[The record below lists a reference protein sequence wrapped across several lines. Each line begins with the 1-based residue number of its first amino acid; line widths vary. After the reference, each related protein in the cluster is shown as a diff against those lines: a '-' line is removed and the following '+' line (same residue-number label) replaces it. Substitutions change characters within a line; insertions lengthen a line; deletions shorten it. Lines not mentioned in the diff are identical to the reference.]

1 MTQKTAKKAPQD
13 APHVEMAARI
23 EEVAKEAK
31 SALEDGV
38 TATRDTLKTARDEAQ
53 KQLTQTSEK
62 SAAFVRENPGLA
74 MVGALGVG
82 VLLGLALRKADR
94 G

>member
-13 APHVEMAARI
+13 TPHAEMAARI
-23 EEVAKEAK
+23 DEVAKEAK

-38 TATRDTLKTARDEAQ
+38 TATRDTLKKARDEAQ
-53 KQLTQTSEK
+53 KQPTHTSEK
-62 SAAFVRENPGLA
+62 GAAFVRENPGLA
-74 MVGALGVG
+74 MVGALGAG